1 MMSSL
6 VKTTIHVKNGRK
18 DMGKAKDFKSFL
30 KYLQSF
36 GLLDRDK
43 VPSEYYRAWKIVVL
57 QTKEYG
63 DVSLQDLQLDWEKRN
78 G

>member
-1 MMSSL
+1 MSTL
-6 VKTTIHVKNGRK
+6 LKTVIHALNGRK
-18 DMGKAKDFKSFL
+18 EMDKAKDFKSFL
-30 KYLQSF
+30 KYLHSF

-43 VPSEYYRAWKIVVL
+43 VPSECYRAWKIVVL

-63 DVSLQDLQLDWEKRN
+63 NVSLQDLQLDWEKRN

>member
-1 MMSSL
+1 M
-6 VKTTIHVKNGRK
+6 KTTIHVENGRK

-30 KYLQSF
+30 EYLRSF

-43 VPSEYYRAWKIVVL
+43 VPSECYRAWKIVKAL
-57 QTKEYG
+57 SYDEFPSEDYYPCKQ
-63 DVSLQDLQLDWEKRN
+63 WEKRN

>member
-1 MMSSL
+1 M
-6 VKTTIHVKNGRK
+6 KTTIHVENGRK

-30 KYLQSF
+30 EYLRSF

-43 VPSEYYRAWKIVVL
+43 VPSECYRAWKIVVL

-63 DVSLQDLQLDWEKRN
+63 NVSLQDLQLDWEKRN